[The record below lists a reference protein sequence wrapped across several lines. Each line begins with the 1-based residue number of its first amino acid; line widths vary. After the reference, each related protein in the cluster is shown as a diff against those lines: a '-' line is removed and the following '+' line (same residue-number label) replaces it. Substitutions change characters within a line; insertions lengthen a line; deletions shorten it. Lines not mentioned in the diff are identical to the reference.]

1 MAVLTSYKTDF
12 GSEKLQNT
20 KDTVL
25 WMIKD
30 RSPKHITI
38 VDTGT
43 SQWRVQYREYP
54 TFNNGQSIPKGAE
67 CLCITE
73 EQMAPTD
80 INRGF
85 HQTHP
90 TLSRTFSRTGHEVRI
105 NTRNW
110 EG

>member
-1 MAVLTSYKTDF
+1 MDDK
-12 GSEKLQNT
+12 GST
-20 KDTVL
+20 
-25 WMIKD
+25 
-30 RSPKHITI
+30 PKHITI

-43 SQWRVQYREYP
+43 SQWRVQHREYP

-80 INRGF
+80 TNRG
-85 HQTHP
+85 
-90 TLSRTFSRTGHEVRI
+90 FSRTGHELRI